1 MKTNADIMTKY
12 QEESIRKELRVGEE
26 RKPVS
31 DYFSNCGAQV
41 PDGTKFCPSCGKPCS
56 TGEKVKQAAEDVFNK
71 SEQELGNAFEDV
83 KQNFQGGTG
92 STPPPYSGGRLKE
105 DRSLVTYIL
114 LSLVTCGIYGYY
126 FIYKLAEEVNI
137 ACEGDGEQTSGLVAF
152 ILLSFI
158 TCGIYAYYW
167 YYKLGNRLAANAIR
181 YNLNFQENGT
191 TVLMWCI
198 FGAFLCGIGQF
209 FACLLYTSDA
219 ADE

>member
-1 MKTNADIMTKY
+1 MFCA
-12 QEESIRKELRVGEE
+12 
-26 RKPVS
+26 
-31 DYFSNCGAQV
+31 NCGAQV

-137 ACEGDGEQTSGLVAF
+137 ACEGDGEQCTDPQMLDQKSNDWRSIFLWLNIV
-152 ILLSFI
+152 L
-158 TCGIYAYYW
+158 
-167 YYKLGNRLAANAIR
+167 
-181 YNLNFQENGT
+181 NLKRK
-191 TVLMWCI
+191 
-198 FGAFLCGIGQF
+198 
-209 FACLLYTSDA
+209 
-219 ADE
+219 

>member
-1 MKTNADIMTKY
+1 MFCA
-12 QEESIRKELRVGEE
+12 
-26 RKPVS
+26 
-31 DYFSNCGAQV
+31 NCGAQV

-56 TGEKVKQAAEDVFNK
+56 TGEKVKQEAEDVFNK

-167 YYKLGNRLAANAIR
+167 YYKLGNRLAANAVR

-198 FGAFLCGIGQF
+198 FGAFLCGIGPF
-209 FACLLYTSDA
+209 FAMHILIKNSNMICA
-219 ADE
+219 AYNRSKGL

>member
-1 MKTNADIMTKY
+1 MFCA
-12 QEESIRKELRVGEE
+12 
-26 RKPVS
+26 
-31 DYFSNCGAQV
+31 NCGAQV

-152 ILLSFI
+152 IVIHYL
-158 TCGIYAYYW
+158 
-167 YYKLGNRLAANAIR
+167 R
-181 YNLNFQENGT
+181 YL
-191 TVLMWCI
+191 
-198 FGAFLCGIGQF
+198 
-209 FACLLYTSDA
+209 CLLLVLQIGKSFSGKRCSLQFKFPGKWYDRIDVVHFWRFSVWYRTVFCNAHFD
-219 ADE
+219 

>member
-1 MKTNADIMTKY
+1 MFCA
-12 QEESIRKELRVGEE
+12 
-26 RKPVS
+26 
-31 DYFSNCGAQV
+31 NCGAQV

-114 LSLVTCGIYGYY
+114 LSLVTCGIY
-126 FIYKLAEEVNI
+126 
-137 ACEGDGEQTSGLVAF
+137 
-152 ILLSFI
+152 
-158 TCGIYAYYW
+158 AYYW
-167 YYKLGNRLAANAIR
+167 YYKLGNRLAANAVR

-209 FACLLYTSDA
+209 VAMHILIKNSNMICA
-219 ADE
+219 AYNRSKGL

>member
-1 MKTNADIMTKY
+1 MFCA
-12 QEESIRKELRVGEE
+12 
-26 RKPVS
+26 
-31 DYFSNCGAQV
+31 NCGAQV

-126 FIYKLAEEVNI
+126 FITNWLRKL
-137 ACEGDGEQTSGLVAF
+137 
-152 ILLSFI
+152 ILPARVMASRLQDLLHLFYCHSLPAVFMLI
-158 TCGIYAYYW
+158 T
-167 YYKLGNRLAANAIR
+167 
-181 YNLNFQENGT
+181 GT
-191 TVLMWCI
+191 TNWEIV
-198 FGAFLCGIGQF
+198 
-209 FACLLYTSDA
+209 
-219 ADE
+219 

>member
-1 MKTNADIMTKY
+1 M
-12 QEESIRKELRVGEE
+12 
-26 RKPVS
+26 
-31 DYFSNCGAQV
+31 
-41 PDGTKFCPSCGKPCS
+41 
-56 TGEKVKQAAEDVFNK
+56 KQAAEDVFNK

-167 YYKLGNRLAANAIR
+167 YYKLGNRLAANAVR

-209 FACLLYTSDA
+209 VAMHILIKNSNMICAAYNRSKGLYLFTRKRICDKIRTTRKEGVVPRQKVRCRFRQYDLKESGIYGTN
-219 ADE
+219 

>member
-1 MKTNADIMTKY
+1 M
-12 QEESIRKELRVGEE
+12 
-26 RKPVS
+26 
-31 DYFSNCGAQV
+31 
-41 PDGTKFCPSCGKPCS
+41 
-56 TGEKVKQAAEDVFNK
+56 KQAAEDVFNK

-158 TCGIYAYYW
+158 
-167 YYKLGNRLAANAIR
+167 
-181 YNLNFQENGT
+181 NL
-191 TVLMWCI
+191 
-198 FGAFLCGIGQF
+198 
-209 FACLLYTSDA
+209 CLLLVLQIGKSFSGKRCSLQFKFPGKWYDRIDVVHFWRFSVWYRTVFCNAHFD
-219 ADE
+219 